1 MATAEAH
8 IQPPFLAEDPDGVIR
23 VGSTRIPLERVILE
37 WRAGASPEAI
47 AESFPV
53 LELADVYAA
62 VAHYLRHKDQVD
74 AYLKR
79 ADEEAERVRAEI
91 TGQSPQEGLRERL
104 LARLNR

>member
-1 MATAEAH
+1 MSIAEAH
-8 IQPPFLAEDPDGVIR
+8 TQPPFLVEDPDGVIR
-23 VGSTRIPLERVILE
+23 VGGTRIPLERVILE

-53 LELADVYAA
+53 LELADVYAT
-62 VAHYLRHKDQVD
+62 VAHYLRHRNQVD

-79 ADEEAERVRAEI
+79 ADEDAERVRAEI
-91 TGQSPQEGLRERL
+91 EGQSPQDGLRERL

>member
-8 IQPPFLAEDPDGVIR
+8 IQPPFLVEDPDGVIH
-23 VGSTRIPLERVILE
+23 VGGTRIPLERVILE

-53 LELADVYAA
+53 LELADVYAT
-62 VAHYLRHKDQVD
+62 VAHYLRHRDQVD

-79 ADEEAERVRAEI
+79 ADEDAERVRAEI
-91 TGQSPQEGLRERL
+91 EEESPQEGLRERL